1 MDVDVDGRGGGGGV
15 GLVMGSRRSSAVCTV
30 AVVIAAAAITPWS
43 SSLPPPSLLGVVLT
57 IVVVIL
63 AVTVVVILAVV
74 AIGVVLKP
82 LLPVVRLHTHAPG
95 LGHAVGDSASKILH
109 GLSSA
114 ETSDRCTG
122 APRGAQPEGVC
133 VACGSGKSWEVTC
146 REERVGGGGRV
157 QRVHSGSTQG
167 PGERAEC
174 RAGMTKGMTTR
185 KRRSHG
191 VRVIGHRD
199 GAQTLAQTT
208 VRTALQS
215 KSGLGGGLEICHRLG
230 REILTPL
237 VA

>member
-15 GLVMGSRRSSAVCTV
+15 GLVMGSGRSSAVCTV

-43 SSLPPPSLLGVVLT
+43 SSLPPPSLL
-57 IVVVIL
+57 
-63 AVTVVVILAVV
+63 
-74 AIGVVLKP
+74 VVLKP

-95 LGHAVGDSASKILH
+95 LGHAVGDSASKILR

-114 ETSDRCTG
+114 ETSDR
-122 APRGAQPEGVC
+122 PEGVC
-133 VACGSGKSWEVTC
+133 VACRSGKSWEVTC

-157 QRVHSGSTQG
+157 QRVHSGSTRG

-185 KRRSHG
+185 KRRS

-215 KSGLGGGLEICHRLG
+215 KSGLGGRLEICHRLG

>member
-1 MDVDVDGRGGGGGV
+1 MDVDVGGRGGGGGV
-15 GLVMGSRRSSAVCTV
+15 GLVMGSGRSSAVCTV

-82 LLPVVRLHTHAPG
+82 LLPVAMP
-95 LGHAVGDSASKILH
+95 VGDSASKILR

-114 ETSDRCTG
+114 ETSDR
-122 APRGAQPEGVC
+122 PEGVC

-157 QRVHSGSTQG
+157 QRVHSGVSGQDLPEGQG
-167 PGERAEC
+167 KELSA
-174 RAGMTKGMTTR
+174 
-185 KRRSHG
+185 
-191 VRVIGHRD
+191 
-199 GAQTLAQTT
+199 
-208 VRTALQS
+208 
-215 KSGLGGGLEICHRLG
+215 GLE
-230 REILTPL
+230 
-237 VA
+237 

>member
-1 MDVDVDGRGGGGGV
+1 MDVDVGGRGGGQRT
-15 GLVMGSRRSSAVCTV
+15 LLGSLHSVHCCVVLAVAT
-30 AVVIAAAAITPWS
+30 
-43 SSLPPPSLLGVVLT
+43 LGVVLT

-82 LLPVVRLHTHAPG
+82 LLPVAMP
-95 LGHAVGDSASKILH
+95 VGDSASKILR

-114 ETSDRCTG
+114 ETSDR
-122 APRGAQPEGVC
+122 PEGVC

-146 REERVGGGGRV
+146 REERVRGGGRV
-157 QRVHSGSTQG
+157 QRVHSGSTRG

-185 KRRSHG
+185 KRRS